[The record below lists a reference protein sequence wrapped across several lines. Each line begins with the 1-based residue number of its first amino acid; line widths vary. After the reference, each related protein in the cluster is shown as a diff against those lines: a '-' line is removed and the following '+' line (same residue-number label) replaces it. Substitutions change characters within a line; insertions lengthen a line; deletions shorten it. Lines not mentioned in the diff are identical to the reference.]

1 MPRLRDFDLMVRD
14 AGSRNVGPAFFGIP
28 AGQHGDN
35 NNAIR
40 CEIMSVD
47 KSDEESGREV
57 VIDREREST
66 CPSCKV

>member
-1 MPRLRDFDLMVRD
+1 MRDFDLMARDD
-14 AGSRNVGPAFFGIP
+14 AGSRNVEPACFGIP
-28 AGQHGDN
+28 VEQHGDN

-47 KSDEESGREV
+47 KSDDEESGREF

-66 CPSCKV
+66 CPS

>member
-1 MPRLRDFDLMVRD
+1 MLDHATWGLHSLV
-14 AGSRNVGPAFFGIP
+14 IP

-47 KSDEESGREV
+47 KSDEESGREF